1 MRVLLVSA
9 NTEVINMP
17 VVPVGLGAVAAA
29 TVKAG
34 HEVALLDLMN
44 VSDTEEAMKNA
55 LEECGPHVIGISVRN
70 IDDQVMAKPRFFLD
84 QVKPAISSCRALSD
98 APIVLGGAGYS
109 IFAER
114 ALAYLGADMGIQ
126 GEGEMAFPA
135 LLSLMEQRAELS
147 EAPGL
152 CLPGLGMQARRQ
164 FARDLDLLPLPDPA
178 WWSSSA
184 YMGQDLW
191 IPVQTRRGCPMRCT
205 YCSTST
211 IEGTI
216 IRKRDPLTVVD
227 AMEGLADAGFH
238 QFFLTD
244 NIFNIPS
251 SYALEF
257 CQVLADRGLPISWR
271 GILYPRHVDEALVR
285 AMAKAG
291 CKEVALGFESGSRE
305 MLEKMNKKFGPED
318 VRRTSEILQAHG
330 IRRMGFL
337 LLGGPG
343 ETKTSVTESLAMA
356 DSLKLEAMKITI
368 GIRIYPHTA
377 MARIARSQGVI
388 TGEDDLLFPKF
399 YLARG
404 LEDWLR
410 EMVDQWT
417 AARPHWRQ

>member
-1 MRVLLVSA
+1 
-9 NTEVINMP
+9 
-17 VVPVGLGAVAAA
+17 
-29 TVKAG
+29 
-34 HEVALLDLMN
+34 MN
-44 VSDTEEAMKNA
+44 VSDTEAAMKEA
-55 LEECGPHVIGISVRN
+55 LEAFGPQVIGISVRN
-70 IDDQVMAKPRFFLD
+70 IDDQVMAEPRFLLD
-84 QVKPAISSCRALSD
+84 QVKPVISSCRALSE

-109 IFAER
+109 IFPER

-135 LLSLMEQRAELS
+135 LLALMEQRAELS
-147 EAPGL
+147 EVPGL
-152 CLPGLGMQARRQ
+152 CRPSLGMQARRT
-164 FARDLDLLPLPDPA
+164 FARELDLLPLPDPA

-184 YMGQDLW
+184 FMGEDLW
-191 IPVQTRRGCPMRCT
+191 IPVQTRRGCPMRCS

-216 IRKRDPLTVVD
+216 IRKRDPVTIVD
-227 AMEGLADAGFH
+227 AMEGLVDVGFH

-244 NIFNIPS
+244 NIFNIPP
-251 SYALEF
+251 SYALRF
-257 CQVLADRGLPISWR
+257 CQVLADRGLDISWR
-271 GILYPRHVDEALVR
+271 GILYPRYMDEALVK

-318 VRRTSEILQAHG
+318 VRRTSEILKAHG

-343 ETKTSVTESLAMA
+343 ETKRSVTESLAVA
-356 DSLKLEAMKITI
+356 DSLKLETMKITI
-368 GIRIYPHTA
+368 GVRIYPYTA
-377 MARIARSQGVI
+377 LARIARSQGVI
-388 TGEDDLLFPKF
+388 TGEDDLLFPRF

-410 EMVDQWT
+410 ETVDEWT
-417 AARPHWRQ
+417 AERPGWMQ